1 MGLIKWQGGINY
13 HPTLHRTW
21 LVLGWVTVAG
31 SKLSRHVASH
41 WGWLSFEYPTR
52 PQLCWQFV
60 PVIGDRDL
68 PDQRMTLY
76 AHTSGQVESVTD
88 YELSNRAASSPAN
101 RRDMRYTEGLN
112 KLAI

>member
-1 MGLIKWQGGINY
+1 
-13 HPTLHRTW
+13 
-21 LVLGWVTVAG
+21 
-31 SKLSRHVASH
+31 
-41 WGWLSFEYPTR
+41 
-52 PQLCWQFV
+52 V